1 MALARVQ
8 SGDREKELDWRD
20 IEELASWLWG
30 QRRESVKDDTPYGL
44 GSVLTGSSWTG
55 QFSPTNFSR
64 ATMCQALCKE
74 PVVPNSIIQEAAW
87 YVLRSNH
94 RQGAPSTRG
103 EMGTESAEVSRGY
116 IIETLSGQAKE
127 VRCFLRALGFMG
139 EFAAR
144 K

>member
-1 MALARVQ
+1 MALTRAQ
-8 SGDREKELDWRD
+8 SGDREKELHWRD
-20 IEELASWLWG
+20 IEELASWLRG
-30 QRRESVKDDTPYGL
+30 RRRGNLKDDTQYGL

-64 ATMCQALCKE
+64 ALRCQGLCKE
-74 PVVPNSIIQEAAW
+74 PVIPNLLVQEAAW

-103 EMGTESAEVSRGY
+103 EMGTEFVEVSKGY
-116 IIETLSGQAKE
+116 IIENLSGQAKE
-127 VRCFLRALGFMG
+127 VRSFLRALRVMG